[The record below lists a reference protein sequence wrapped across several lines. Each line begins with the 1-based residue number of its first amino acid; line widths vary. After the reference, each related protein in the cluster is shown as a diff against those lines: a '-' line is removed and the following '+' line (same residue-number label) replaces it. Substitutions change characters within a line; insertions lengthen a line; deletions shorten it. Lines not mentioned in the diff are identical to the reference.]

1 MARGASRLR
10 QARPGAPCAGAGL
23 TAVRHAALRL
33 VLAGNRQA
41 GMQPDLCLLPRSFV
55 AAMVTDDSG
64 WQYGR
69 HEGPEP
75 NTDLFMAVVVFAL
88 IALLAIV
95 IILALRNP

>member
-1 MARGASRLR
+1 MNGTKVAAKTASGSIRR
-10 QARPGAPCAGAGL
+10 RCAGAPAL
-23 TAVRHAALRL
+23 AAGRS
-33 VLAGNRQA
+33 
-41 GMQPDLCLLPRSFV
+41 GM
-55 AAMVTDDSG
+55 G
-64 WQYGR
+64 GK

>member
-1 MARGASRLR
+1 MG
-10 QARPGAPCAGAGL
+10 
-23 TAVRHAALRL
+23 
-33 VLAGNRQA
+33 
-41 GMQPDLCLLPRSFV
+41 
-55 AAMVTDDSG
+55 
-64 WQYGR
+64 GR